1 MIRFTRLRAVAA
13 LLLVAA
19 FGASAAAPATAQP
32 MAGPPQVAQPAQS
45 SSTYNPNQL
54 LAAGQTFF
62 GQVSGNLAQ
71 VIENMVSRF
80 GLPNGYILGTT
91 GGGAIIAGVRY
102 GSGTLYTQNQGT
114 RQVYWRGP
122 SIGFDIG
129 GDFSETM
136 ILVYDLPSIDAI
148 YQRFFGVGGN
158 AYVVG
163 GVGAT
168 VLTGNGITLVPIVS
182 GVGARFGVNISYLRF
197 SAEANPNPF

>member
-1 MIRFTRLRAVAA
+1 MIRFTRLGAAAALIVAA
-13 LLLVAA
+13 CLGALAA
-19 FGASAAAPATAQP
+19 MPASAQP
-32 MAGPPQVAQPAQS
+32 LAGPPQVAQPA
-45 SSTYNPNQL
+45 SSTYNANQL
-54 LAAGQTFF
+54 VTAGQNFF

-71 VIENMVSRF
+71 VIENAVSRF

-91 GGGAIIAGVRY
+91 GGGAIVAGVRY

-122 SIGFDIG
+122 SIGFDVG
-129 GDFSETM
+129 GDFSQTM

-148 YQRFFGVGGN
+148 YQRFFGAGGN

-163 GVGAT
+163 GVGMT

-182 GVGARFGVNISYLRF
+182 GLGARVGINISYLRF
-197 SAEANPNPF
+197 SPQANANPF

>member
-1 MIRFTRLRAVAA
+1 MIRFTRLGAAAALVVAA
-13 LLLVAA
+13 CL
-19 FGASAAAPATAQP
+19 GALSAAPAAAQP
-32 MAGPPQVAQPAQS
+32 LAGPPQVAQPAS
-45 SSTYNPNQL
+45 SSSFSSNQL

-71 VIENMVSRF
+71 VIENAVSRF

-122 SIGFDIG
+122 SIGFDVG
-129 GDFSETM
+129 GDFSQTM
-136 ILVYDLPSIDAI
+136 ILVYELPSIDAI

-163 GVGAT
+163 GVGMT

-182 GVGARFGVNISYLRF
+182 GVGARFGVNLSYLRF
-197 SAEANPNPF
+197 SPESNPNPF